1 MSTMELVLKNKKR
14 KISYIKETFLWSFLK
29 LPVQMNLK
37 IANNASVK
45 LLLKMSPK
53 FSYQLQ
59 SHLRV
64 AISFVL

>member
-1 MSTMELVLKNKKR
+1 MSPMELVLKNKKR
-14 KISYIKETFLWSFLK
+14 KISYIRETFLWIFLK
-29 LPVQMNLK
+29 LPVQMHLK

-45 LLLKMSPK
+45 LLLKTSSK

-64 AISFVL
+64 AIPFVL